1 MAQED
6 KQNANTEP
14 EEPVVSD
21 AIDGTDFS
29 ETDYTAGKIRT
40 RSKLASDF
48 FDFMEMLILCCCAVM
63 FLFTFVARIS
73 TVDGNSMLA
82 TLENGDKLIV
92 SDLFYQPKVG
102 DIVVFQDVRVR
113 SGAIVK
119 RVIATEGQTVSLR
132 YELRYET
139 DSKKPIQT
147 MTVTVDGILL
157 DEDYKA
163 ELPYAQEYFQD
174 ADYVVPKGCLFVMGD
189 NRNHSSDSRAEFG
202 YVDENRVL
210 GRVVFRIGG
219 ADIKDLFQKFG
230 TIK

>member
-73 TVDGNSMLA
+73 TVDGSSMFA

-92 SDLFYQPKVG
+92 SDLFYRPKVG

-132 YELRYET
+132 YKT
-139 DSKKPIQT
+139 DPEKRIQT

-163 ELPYAQEYFQD
+163 ELPYPQEYFQD